1 MRSLEVLLVGTHTT
15 PVWQQTNLQSVRKS
29 EKDELLTLSI
39 IRCHLV
45 SGDLQAPRRKKKQT
59 LTSSISH

>member
-29 EKDELLTLSI
+29 EKDELLMLSI
-39 IRCHLV
+39 I
-45 SGDLQAPRRKKKQT
+45 
-59 LTSSISH
+59 